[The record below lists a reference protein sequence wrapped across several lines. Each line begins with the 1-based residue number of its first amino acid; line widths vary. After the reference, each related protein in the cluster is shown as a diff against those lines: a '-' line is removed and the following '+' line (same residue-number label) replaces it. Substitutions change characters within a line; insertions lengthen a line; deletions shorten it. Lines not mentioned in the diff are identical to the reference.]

1 MMMTCR
7 NAVRND
13 VCNDCA
19 CGNAIVSTDLF
30 PGARNTAILTSALYF
45 PSFLYF
51 LYFLYFSRHRF
62 KRP

>member
-1 MMMTCR
+1 MVMTCR

-19 CGNAIVSTDLF
+19 CGIAIVSTDLF

-45 PSFLYF
+45 PPSF